1 MRDFLASCCAEKRV
15 SKPYF
20 NIVKP
25 FSSIIWGSIIGTIVL
40 VLVVRFKYKY
50 FKVENMHNGES
61 VIIVMGTYEGAYVA
75 RLGKKQEGS
84 NPPIQCS
91 SVI

>member
-1 MRDFLASCCAEKRV
+1 MHLVVPKRKFL
-15 SKPYF
+15 KPYF

-25 FSSIIWGSIIGTIVL
+25 FSSIIWGAIIGTIVL

-75 RLGKKQEGS
+75 RLGKKQES
-84 NPPIQCS
+84 SKRPIQCS